1 MITGAIKVQDFPDM
15 ENLTTVKKLLQDLE
29 KYLLVEM
36 PVSAITNVFVSF
48 EEPNVTSRDI
58 VWFRLDASGN
68 YVGQFIYVSG
78 QWVQMHPP
86 PNEVIKMYGRSDQVP
101 VGYALINNDT
111 PGFTSGMVTKLMEEW
126 HEHPIDEDVYV
137 IFHVVYTGL

>member
-1 MITGAIKVQDFPDM
+1 MITGAVKVQDFPDM
-15 ENLTTVKKLLQDLE
+15 ESLTTVKKLLQDLE
-29 KYLLVEM
+29 KYLLVEL
-36 PVSAITNVFVSF
+36 PVSSITNVFVSF
-48 EEPNVTSRDI
+48 EEPNVTDKDI

-86 PNEVIKMYGRSDQVP
+86 PNEVIKMYGRSDSVP
-101 VGYALINNDT
+101 VGYALITNDT
-111 PGFTSGMVTKLMEEW
+111 PNFTAAMVDKLMLEW
-126 HEHPIDEDVYV
+126 EEHPDEPGVYV